1 MALKDRVH
9 PDSAAAS
16 AGSRA
21 LMAASLPLLA
31 GHSEEPAAA
40 LRRAIGTSVLGRI
53 SSPEAAWLER
63 IGAWR
68 RELGSEQRVADL
80 LQIAPELGA
89 TAPQHPP
96 HHLASALP
104 WWSIPRVWGRFLMR
118 LVCELGS
125 LSCLELGTGFGIS
138 GAYQAAALE
147 LRGKGRLTTL
157 DVAGEWAAIAE
168 RGFSELG
175 LDGRVD
181 IRRGDIDETL
191 EGVLEETSPVDYAFL
206 DAEHT
211 ERATVRHFDAVIPH
225 LAPGA
230 VVVVDDILW
239 SEEMRRAWAAIK
251 RRDAVASA
259 TRLGRMGV
267 VVASGG

>member
-1 MALKDRVH
+1 V
-9 PDSAAAS
+9 AS
-16 AGSRA
+16 ACARA

-31 GHSEEPAAA
+31 GRSEDPLAA
-40 LRRAIGTSVLGRI
+40 LRRAVGTSVLGRI
-53 SSPEAAWLER
+53 PSREAVWLER

-80 LQIAPELGA
+80 LLTSPETGP
-89 TAPQHPP
+89 TAPRHPP

-118 LVCELGS
+118 LVCELGPK
-125 LSCLELGTGFGIS
+125 SCLELGTGFGIS

-147 LRGKGRLTTL
+147 LNGKGRMITL
-157 DVAGEWAAIAE
+157 DVAGQWAAIAE
-168 RGFSELG
+168 RGFSELE

-191 EGVLEETSPVDYAFL
+191 GGVLEETSPIEYTFL

-211 ERATVRHFDAVIPH
+211 ERATVRHFDALIPH
-225 LAPGA
+225 LARGA

-239 SEEMRRAWAAIK
+239 SDEMRRAWATIK
-251 RRDAVASA
+251 RRDRVTSA
-259 TRLGRMGV
+259 IRLGRMGV
-267 VVASGG
+267 VVSGP